1 MIKTPEFWNHR
12 GIMSVLLWPL
22 SLIWA
27 FASATR
33 NHFATQSTAALP
45 VICIGNITAG
55 GTGKTLSL
63 HFYMMV
69 ACRWLSPGHFN
80 TRLWGGGKRPFMG

>member
-55 GTGKTLSL
+55 GPAKHLSL
-63 HFYMMV
+63 HFYMM
-69 ACRWLSPGHFN
+69 ACVPLVIARPFN